1 MGEVDEAGRYSCL
14 AVEPQRKY
22 TISAIERYLG
32 TLVVLLPA
40 ISDLLTTS
48 CSHESL
54 STESIGSPA
63 RF

>member
-1 MGEVDEAGRYSCL
+1 MKPDDILTWR
-14 AVEPQRKY
+14 Y

-32 TLVVLLPA
+32 TLVVLLLA

-54 STESIGSPA
+54 STESIGPLV

>member
-1 MGEVDEAGRYSCL
+1 MKPDDILTWR
-14 AVEPQRKY
+14 Y

-32 TLVVLLPA
+32 TLVVILPA

-54 STESIGSPA
+54 STESIGPPA